1 MKFLRS
7 IEIISMIILNL
18 ISFIMGLL
26 LRLLNLA
33 KTSILA
39 HAEIIMREKVR
50 LKEMCGF

>member
-26 LRLLNLA
+26 LRLLRLA
-33 KTSILA
+33 QTSSLA
-39 HAEIIMREKVR
+39 HVEKIMRENVR